1 MLYCVICLIYC
12 RIAHVKVV
20 IFSRCLKY
28 FDLLGTI
35 ILMMH
40 NIFIYSA
47 KEIHPYD
54 RECNYESL
62 LCTVVCQFTHWK
74 VVFHQ
79 SIFLYI
85 YIYMYVSR
93 LWWKP
98 VRIEI
103 YWVHVKAYSLAIWTH
118 NVDIFA
124 IKTQLLLL
132 ALLLWSDSSVK

>member
-20 IFSRCLKY
+20 IFSRCLKN

-35 ILMMH
+35 NLMMH

-85 YIYMYVSR
+85 YMYVCFQVVVETGQNWDILSSCKSIFFSYMNSQCWYICYKNTIIVASIIT
-93 LWWKP
+93 L
-98 VRIEI
+98 
-103 YWVHVKAYSLAIWTH
+103 IW
-118 NVDIFA
+118 F
-124 IKTQLLLL
+124 
-132 ALLLWSDSSVK
+132 